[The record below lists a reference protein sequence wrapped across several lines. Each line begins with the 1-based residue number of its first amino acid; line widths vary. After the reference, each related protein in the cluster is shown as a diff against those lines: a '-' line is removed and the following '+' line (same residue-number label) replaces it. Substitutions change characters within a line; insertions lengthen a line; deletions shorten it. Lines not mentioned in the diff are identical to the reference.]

1 MKNLPLLSIPTL
13 LRDRAGRK
21 DFWIITFITLV
32 LVVLAVQLCAWQL
45 RRASQKQQLQT
56 QLQQVQSLQPWR
68 NAQLLQKAST
78 QPPSQDSALA
88 EVRQLAQGLPAAAW
102 LYQPVQLQG
111 QWLPPQYAVYLE
123 NRQMQGKTGFW
134 VYQPFALQD
143 SAAVI
148 WVLRGWVSRD
158 MRARNAVAPLVTPS
172 GLVLLQGQLQ
182 GQPSALPS
190 LGVEKNERTSTG
202 AALRLNM
209 DWPAALQIA
218 EQESAGQKS
227 VLPFTVR
234 ETDVGQNDGLGR
246 NWDAPPL
253 GIAKHQ
259 GYAFQWAGL
268 GLSLLL
274 LYLWFQWWQPWRRLR
289 ALGAQEI

>member
-1 MKNLPLLSIPTL
+1 MKNSPVSSVITL

-21 DFWIITFITLV
+21 DFWIITLITLALV
-32 LVVLAVQLCAWQL
+32 LLAMQLCAWQL
-45 RRASQKQQLQT
+45 RRASQKQQLQS
-56 QLQQVQSLQPWR
+56 QLLQVQGMRPWG
-68 NAQLLQKAST
+68 NAQLLQ
-78 QPPSQDSALA
+78 QSAVPQQSPDAVLA
-88 EVRQLAQGLPAAAW
+88 EVRQLAQGLPTAAW
-102 LYQPVQLQG
+102 LYQPVSLQG

-134 VYQPFALQD
+134 IYQPFALQD
-143 SAAVI
+143 STAVL
-148 WVLRGWVSRD
+148 WVLRGWVLRD
-158 MRARNAVAPLVTPS
+158 MRARDVVAPLATPS
-172 GLVLLQGQLQ
+172 GLVVLQGQLQ

-190 LGVEKNERTSTG
+190 LGIEKTERTSTG

-218 EQESAGQKS
+218 APGQ
-227 VLPFTVR
+227 VLPYTVR
-234 ETDVGQNDGLGR
+234 ESNIGQNDGLGR
-246 NWDAPPL
+246 HWDAPPL

-289 ALGAQEI
+289 LQAEQEI

>member
-1 MKNLPLLSIPTL
+1 MKKSSLPPITTL

-21 DFWIITFITLV
+21 DFWIITLITLA
-32 LVVLAVQLCAWQL
+32 LVVLAIQLCAWQL

-56 QLQQVQSLQPWR
+56 QLLQVQGLHPWG
-68 NAQLLQKAST
+68 NAQLLQKTAVQ
-78 QPPSQDSALA
+78 QPSPAPVVA
-88 EVRQLAQGLPAAAW
+88 EVHQLAQGLPTAAW
-102 LYQPVQLQG
+102 LYQPVRLQG
-111 QWLPPQYAVYLE
+111 QWLPQQYAVYLE

-134 VYQPFALQD
+134 IYQPFALQG
-143 SAAVI
+143 SQAVL
-148 WVLRGWVSRD
+148 WVLRGWVLRD
-158 MRARNAVAPLVTPS
+158 MRARNAVAPLTTPS
-172 GLVLLQGQLQ
+172 GVVLLQGQLQ

-190 LGVEKNERTSTG
+190 LGEEKTERTTTG
-202 AALRLNM
+202 AALRLNI
-209 DWPAALQIA
+209 DWPVAMQIA
-218 EQESAGQKS
+218 APGR

-268 GLSLLL
+268 SLSLLL

-289 ALGAQEI
+289 EQGQKELP

>member
-1 MKNLPLLSIPTL
+1 MKNSPLLSITTL
-13 LRDRAGRK
+13 LRDRARRK
-21 DFWIITFITLV
+21 DFWIITFVALV
-32 LVVLAVQLCAWQL
+32 LVVLAIQLCAWQL

-56 QLQQVQSLQPWR
+56 QLLQVQSLHPWG
-68 NAQLLQKAST
+68 NTQLLQKAST

-111 QWLPPQYAVYLE
+111 QWLAQYTVYLE

-134 VYQPFALQD
+134 VYQPFALQGSD
-143 SAAVI
+143 AVI
-148 WVLRGWVSRD
+148 WVLRGWVLRD
-158 MRARNAVAPLVTPS
+158 MRARNVVPLLAVPA
-172 GLVLLQGQLQ
+172 GLTLLHGQLQ

-190 LGVEKNERTSTG
+190 LGVEKTERTSTG

-218 EQESAGQKS
+218 GQGR
-227 VLPFTVR
+227 VLPFTAR
-234 ETDVGQNDGLGR
+234 EVDAGQRDGLGR

-289 ALGAQEI
+289 AQEI